1 MLMDINIK
9 TGKTKTISEEFVDSS
24 ITYISDELSRYGNQ
38 ITRVNVHLSDENGIK
53 QGLNDKRCMVEARL
67 AGLRPIA
74 VIDVANTYEQ
84 AVFGAIHKL
93 KTSLETITGRLK
105 NY

>member
-1 MLMDINIK
+1 
-9 TGKTKTISEEFVDSS
+9 
-24 ITYISDELSRYGNQ
+24 
-38 ITRVNVHLSDENGIK
+38 
-53 QGLNDKRCMVEARL
+53 MVEARL